1 MTKSP
6 AELNADARVA
16 LAATPSRA
24 YPEALD
30 ESGAD
35 ETVAALRRLA
45 GLLGW
50 SGGGGGAF
58 SSVIPEGARVLV
70 KPNFVTH
77 ENQGPWGML
86 PLVTHQS
93 LVRAAAEEALR
104 SGASEVTV
112 GDAPIQGCDFGEL
125 LRRTGLDV
133 WAAELQRREPR
144 FKGVV
149 DFRRTVSTFKGG
161 VRAAEEGVRPLERFV
176 LFDLAGESLLEPIT
190 DEKESFRVTCYDPR
204 LLARTHARGR
214 HRYLVA
220 REAVEADVII
230 NLPKL
235 KTHKKAGLTCALKN
249 LIGINGNKEFLPHH
263 RVGGAAT
270 GGDCYAGGGVL
281 KGALERLADLQNT
294 SRARGAARL
303 WNGLAQAVEGAIKLS
318 GEGLDVEGSWSG
330 NDTIWRTCLDLN
342 RVLLYGRADG
352 TLGEEVE
359 RRVLHVTDAVVAGQ
373 GDGPLAPR
381 PLPMGLLFGGS
392 NAAAVDWV
400 GALLLGYDPARI
412 PIAREALGRFRWP
425 LAPFGRHDIEVVGD
439 VDAGVADDVLAD
451 LTLGAETVYP
461 AGWLD
466 AVARRQLPPKDPPRP

>member
-1 MTKSP
+1 VKSEEERAKMEQSP
-6 AELNADARVA
+6 AELNADGRVA
-16 LAATPSRA
+16 VAATEAAA
-24 YPEALD
+24 YAGGGGGLD
-30 ESGAD
+30 ETA
-35 ETVAALRRLA
+35 AALRRLA

-50 SGGGGGAF
+50 AGGAGAF
-58 SSVIPEGARVLV
+58 SNVIPRGARVLV

-77 ENQGPWGML
+77 ENQGPWGME

-104 SGASEVTV
+104 SGAGEVAV

-125 LRRTGLDV
+125 LRRTGLGA
-133 WAAELQRREPR
+133 WAEELRGREPR
-144 FKGVV
+144 FKGVI
-149 DFRRTVSTFKGG
+149 DFRRTVSNFSRG
-161 VRAAEEGVRPLERFV
+161 VREAEEGVRPLERFV
-176 LFDLAGESLLEPIT
+176 LFDLAGESLLEPVT
-190 DEKESFRVTCYDPR
+190 DSKESFRVTCYDPR
-204 LLARTHARGR
+204 LLARTHAPGR
-214 HRYLVA
+214 HQYLVA

-263 RVGGAAT
+263 RVGGAAA
-270 GGDCYAGGGVL
+270 GGDCYAGGSRL

-294 SRARGAARL
+294 SRTRGAARA
-303 WNGLAQAVEGAIKLS
+303 WNGLAQAVERAAKLS
-318 GEGLDVEGSWSG
+318 GESLDIEGSWSG

-352 TLGEEVE
+352 TLAGEVQ

-381 PLPMGLLFGGS
+381 PLPLGLLFGGS

-400 GALLLGYDPARI
+400 GAHLLGYDPALI
-412 PIAREALGRFRWP
+412 PIARESLGRFRWP
-425 LAPFGRHDIEVVGD
+425 LAPFGRRGVGVTGD
-439 VDAGVADDVLAD
+439 LGEGVADDVLSAR
-451 LTLGAETVYP
+451 APSPETVYP
-461 AGWLD
+461 AGWRD
-466 AVARRQLPPKDPPRP
+466 AVARR